1 MDYNEHLQTMFDH
14 LEGFFRTE
22 TVVGEPIVVGE
33 VTLIPLIEISF
44 GLGSGGE
51 RGKKDKGLD
60 GVGGAGAGAKIVPTA
75 IMVVKGADVSLIPLK
90 ERDSLEKVLEMVPG
104 IIGKLK
110 NKKKEEQGSNHNRE

>member
-1 MDYNEHLQTMFDH
+1 MDFNDNLQTLFDK

-44 GLGSGGE
+44 GLGSGGD
-51 RGKKDKGLD
+51 RGKKSKGND

-75 IMVVKGADVSLIPLK
+75 IMVVKGEDVSLIPLK
-90 ERDSLEKVLEMVPG
+90 DRDSLEKVLEVVPE
-104 IIGKLK
+104 IINKLK
-110 NKKKEEQGSNHNRE
+110 NKKHEKKENNSSI